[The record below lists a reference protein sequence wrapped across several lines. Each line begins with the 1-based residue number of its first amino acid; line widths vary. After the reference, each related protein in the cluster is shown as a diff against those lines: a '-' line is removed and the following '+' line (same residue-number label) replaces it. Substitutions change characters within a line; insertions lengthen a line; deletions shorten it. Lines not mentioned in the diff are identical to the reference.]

1 MGLDLYAGPLT
12 RYVTSAWQTI
22 IEQAADATVLLVRD
36 GLEAAQNTVHAWP

>member
-22 IEQAADATVLLVRD
+22 IEQAADACELLLRL
-36 GLEAAQNTVHAWP
+36 GLEPAQNAVHSWD